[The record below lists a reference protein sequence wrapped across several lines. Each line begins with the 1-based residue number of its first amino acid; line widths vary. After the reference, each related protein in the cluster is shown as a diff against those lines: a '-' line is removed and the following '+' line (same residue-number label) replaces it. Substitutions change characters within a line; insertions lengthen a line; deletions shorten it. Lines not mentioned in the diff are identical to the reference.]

1 MIKLL
6 KSNTPANYILMFVI
20 MLTLWAF
27 KFIFM
32 PTAIENFE
40 SYNLFFKSLP
50 ETIFYKYFSTI
61 IGFVILFF
69 FALIINKTNSE
80 LLIVKSA
87 YQSPG
92 VFLILLSGTYI
103 NAQRITPILMSAILL
118 FSSILILMYS
128 YQKFKAFDNGFNSG
142 ILFSLGVLIYPK
154 LIFFFPFLVFTLF
167 YIKPIQWREL
177 IVFFMGILTPLLLYF
192 SIAWLYGDINSVMVK
207 IKMIFSQIYGSWKY
221 SLFYSIVLFPPII
234 WGILAIIAKY
244 FYNPSNKISTRKFQN
259 LLVIFIAYFVALYLS
274 PIIENE
280 AIVFLYTPLCLLFS
294 NIIISAEQKVGSFF
308 LYGII
313 ITLCLSQFFQI
324 SFYLSVF

>member
-1 MIKLL
+1 IKLL
-6 KSNTPANYILMFVI
+6 KSNTPANYVLMFAI
-20 MLTLWAF
+20 MLVLWAF

-40 SYNLFFKSLP
+40 SYNLFFNSFP

-61 IGFVILFF
+61 LGFLAVFF
-69 FALIINKTNSE
+69 FALILNKTNSD

-92 VFLILLSGTYI
+92 VFFILLSGTYI
-103 NAQRITPILMSAILL
+103 NSQRMTPILLSAILL
-118 FSSILILMYS
+118 FLSILILMYS

-142 ILFSLGVLIYPK
+142 LVFSLGVLIFPK
-154 LIFFFPFLVFTLF
+154 LIFFFPFLIFTLF

-177 IVFFMGILTPLLLYF
+177 VVFFMGILTPLIMYI
-192 SIAWLYGDINSVMVK
+192 SIVWLYGNINPLFSKLDV
-207 IKMIFSQIYGSWKY
+207 IFSQIFSSGKY
-221 SLFYSIVLFPPII
+221 SLFYSLVLLPPII
-234 WGILAIIAKY
+234 WGILSIIAKY
-244 FYNPSNKISTRKFQN
+244 YFKTSNKISTRKFQN
-259 LLVIFIAYFVALYLS
+259 LIVIFIPYFVILFFS

-280 AIVFLYTPLCLLFS
+280 AIVFLYAPLSLLFS

-308 LYGII
+308 LFGII
-313 ITLCLSQFFQI
+313 VTLCLSQFFQI